1 MSDPKVLA
9 IHDQLVTL
17 DSHIDIRR
25 GYATQLIDPGALN
38 MEQVNLPAMRIG
50 GLDAGFFIVYTR
62 QGELS
67 EEGYAQGVAMAEERY
82 HGIVRM
88 LRAYPDQIALA
99 TTADQ
104 VEAIHAEG
112 KLVALIGIEN
122 SFPLGTNAQQVQDK
136 VALWAA
142 RGARYA
148 SITHFGH
155 NQFGGSSNPIEQLGD
170 GDDPGLSELGKVLI
184 EALNNHGV
192 MVDISHVGEATAQDA
207 IALSRSPVIA
217 SHSTVKAVHDNPRGL
232 TDAQLRAIRDTG
244 GVAQITAFRAYLAEL
259 NPDVLSEVE
268 QLRNRLGLVS
278 SAAWAS
284 VSEATM
290 AEYRAELA
298 RIRSTYGDVT
308 LDQYLDHVDHAVQ
321 VAGID
326 HVGLSGDFDGG
337 GGVAGWDSAADS
349 PNVTA
354 GLLQRGYSKEDIAKL
369 WGQNLLR
376 VMRAVQAA
384 GTQAQ

>member
-1 MSDPKVLA
+1 MLA
-9 IHDQLVTL
+9 VHDELMTL
-17 DSHIDIRR
+17 DSHIDIRS
-25 GYATQLIDPGALN
+25 GYATHRIDPGVLN
-38 MEQVNLPAMRIG
+38 MEQVNLPSMRIG

-104 VEAIHAEG
+104 VEAIHADG
-112 KLVALIGIEN
+112 KLVALMGIEN
-122 SFPLGTNAQQVQDK
+122 SFPLGMNAQQVQDK

-170 GDDPGLSELGKVLI
+170 GDDPGLTELGKVLI

-192 MVDISHVGEATAQDA
+192 MVDISHVGEATAEDA
-207 IALSRSPVIA
+207 IALSRAPVIA

-232 TDAQLRAIRDTG
+232 TDTQLRAIRDTG
-244 GVAQITAFRAYLAEL
+244 GVAQITAFRAYLADV
-259 NPDVLSEVE
+259 NPQVRSEVK
-268 QLRNRLGLVS
+268 QLRDRLGLVN
-278 SAAWAS
+278 SAAWAT

-290 AEYRAELA
+290 AEYRSELA
-298 RIRSTYGDVT
+298 RIRSTSGDVT

-337 GGVAGWDSAADS
+337 GGVAGWDGAADS

-384 GTQAQ
+384 GIQAQ

>member
-1 MSDPKVLA
+1 MLA

-207 IALSRSPVIA
+207 IALSRAPVIA

-244 GVAQITAFRAYLAEL
+244 GVAQITAFRAYLAEV